1 MPRGIASGSLHGRA
15 MGAWTG
21 LVSGTQ
27 RLAGFGDARVRV
39 APGSLAA
46 LTRIAEEQTPEAAGL
61 TQTKI
66 DKIAADLEG
75 LYRSGAHP
83 GVQLCLR
90 KGGKVVLNRS
100 LGHARGNAP
109 GAAPDADKRVMTP
122 ETPVCLFS
130 ASKAVTAILAHKLAE
145 EGGIEL
151 DAPVARYWPAFGRK
165 GKALITVRDILS
177 HRAGIPGIELDPADR
192 AVEKLNDW
200 DWICEHIAN
209 AKVGRLRMVAYHA
222 ITGGFVLGEII
233 QRVTGKSIVDYHEE
247 KLRKPLGMK
256 HFTYGLPQRYRE
268 SVAENAVAGMPVLFP
283 IAPVVQR
290 ALIVPFNEVVT
301 ASNTDAFMDA
311 VIPAGNIY
319 ATAEETSRFFQ
330 MLLDGGVYEGKVI
343 LKSQTIAR
351 AVKPVGY
358 PIPDATLM
366 LPMHYSEGMMMG
378 GPMSLYGPF
387 TSGAYGH
394 LGFMNILGWADP
406 KRDIS
411 CALLVTGKAILGPHL
426 VPWMKL
432 LTTIGTQCK

>member
-1 MPRGIASGSLHGRA
+1 MTITSAGIPEAIHATWNQAVKTS
-15 MGAWTG
+15 
-21 LVSGTQ
+21 Q
-27 RLAGFGDARVRV
+27 RLAGYGDARVQV
-39 APGSLAA
+39 PAGSLAA
-46 LTRIAEEQTPEAAGL
+46 LTHIGEEAAPESAGL
-61 TQTKI
+61 TQGRI
-66 DKIAADLEG
+66 DKIVADLEG

-83 GVQLCLR
+83 GMSFALR
-90 KGGKVVLNRS
+90 KGGKLVLNRAI
-100 LGHARGNAP
+100 GHARGNAP
-109 GAAPDADKRVMTP
+109 ADARDAEKLLMTP

-177 HRAGIPGIELDPADR
+177 HRAGIPGIALDKQDR

-200 DWICEHIAN
+200 DWICDHIAN
-209 AKVGRLRMVAYHA
+209 ARVGRLRMVAYHA
-222 ITGGFVLGEII
+222 ITGGFVIGEII
-233 QRVTGKSIVDYHEE
+233 QRVTGRPFREYHEE

-256 HFTYGLPQRYRE
+256 HFTYGLPPQHRGD
-268 SVAENAVAGMPVLFP
+268 VAVNAAAGMPVLFP
-283 IAPVVQR
+283 IAPVLER
-290 ALIVPFNEVVT
+290 ALIVPFAEVVA

-330 MLLDGGVYEGKVI
+330 MLLDGGVYNGKVI
-343 LKSQTIAR
+343 LKNETITR

-366 LPMHYSEGMMMG
+366 IPMHYSEGMMMG

-387 TSGAYGH
+387 TTGAYGH

-406 KRDIS
+406 RRDLS
-411 CALLVTGKAILGPHL
+411 CALLVSGKAVLGPHL

-432 LTTIGTQCK
+432 LATIGTQCR

>member
-1 MPRGIASGSLHGRA
+1 MVRGIPEAFTHVVEAS
-15 MGAWTG
+15 
-21 LVSGTQ
+21 Q

-39 APGSLAA
+39 PGGSLAS
-46 LTRIAEEQTPEAAGL
+46 LTTIGEEAAPESAGL
-61 TQTKI
+61 SDRKVEKI
-66 DKIAADLEG
+66 VADLEG

-83 GVQLCLR
+83 ALSFALR
-90 KGGKVVLNRS
+90 KGGKLVLNRAI
-100 LGHARGNAP
+100 GHARGNAP
-109 GAAPDADKRVMTP
+109 IDARNAEKVLITP

-145 EGGIEL
+145 EGGIDL
-151 DAPVARYWPAFGRK
+151 DAPVARYWPAFGRQ
-165 GKALITVRDILS
+165 GKALITVRDVLS
-177 HRAGIPGIELDPADR
+177 HRAGIPGIALDKQDR

-200 DWICEHIAN
+200 EWICDRIAN

-222 ITGGFVLGEII
+222 ITGGFVVGEII

-256 HFTYGLPQRYRE
+256 HFTYGLPKQYRGD
-268 SVAENAVAGMPVLFP
+268 VAENAVAGMPVMFP

-290 ALIVPFNEVVT
+290 ALIVPFNEVVS
-301 ASNTDAFMDA
+301 ASNTDPFMDA

-330 MLLDGGVYEGKVI
+330 MLLDGGVYQGKQI
-343 LKSQTIAR
+343 IKNQTIAR

-366 LPMHYSEGMMMG
+366 IPMHYSEGMMMG

-387 TSGAYGH
+387 TTGAYGH

-432 LTTIGTQCK
+432 LATIGTQCK

>member
-1 MPRGIASGSLHGRA
+1 MTRGIPEAFAHVVAAS
-15 MGAWTG
+15 
-21 LVSGTQ
+21 Q
-27 RLAGFGDARVRV
+27 RLAGYGDARVRV
-39 APGSLAA
+39 PEGSLAA
-46 LTRIAEEQTPEAAGL
+46 LTSIGEEVAPESAGL
-61 TQTKI
+61 TQGKI
-66 DKIAADLEG
+66 DKIVADLEC

-83 GVQLCLR
+83 GLSFALR
-90 KGGKVVLNRS
+90 KGGKLVLNRAI
-100 LGHARGNAP
+100 GHARGNAP
-109 GAAPDADKRVMTP
+109 VDARDAEKTLIKP

-145 EGGIEL
+145 EGGIDL

-177 HRAGIPGIELDPADR
+177 HRAGIPGIALDKQDR

-209 AKVGRLRMVAYHA
+209 ARVGRLRMVAYHA
-222 ITGGFVLGEII
+222 ITGGFVIGEII
-233 QRVTGKSIVDYHEE
+233 QRVTGRPMTAYHEE

-256 HFTYGLPQRYRE
+256 HFTYGLPTEYRAD
-268 SVAENAVAGMPVLFP
+268 VAVNAAAGMPVLFP
-283 IAPVVQR
+283 IAPVLER
-290 ALIVPFNEVVT
+290 ALIVPFAEVVS

-330 MLLDGGVYEGKVI
+330 MLLDGGVYNGKVI
-343 LKSQTIAR
+343 LKNETIAR

-366 LPMHYSEGMMMG
+366 IPMHYSEGMMVG

-387 TSGAYGH
+387 TTGAYGH

-406 KRDIS
+406 RRDIS
-411 CALLVTGKAILGPHL
+411 CALLVTGKAVLGPHL
-426 VPWMKL
+426 MPWMKL
-432 LTTIGTQCK
+432 LATIGTQTK

>member
-1 MPRGIASGSLHGRA
+1 MTITKAAVQATFASV
-15 MGAWTG
+15 
-21 LVSGTQ
+21 VSTSQ
-27 RLAGFGDARVRV
+27 RLAGFGDARVRM
-39 APGSLAA
+39 PQGSLAEITTIGDEVA
-46 LTRIAEEQTPEAAGL
+46 PASAGL
-61 TQTKI
+61 SDAKVEKI
-66 DKIAADLEG
+66 IADLEG

-83 GVQLCLR
+83 GMTFALR
-90 KGGKVVLNRS
+90 KGGKLVLNRAI
-100 LGHARGNAP
+100 GHARGNAP
-109 GAAPDADKRVMTP
+109 ADARDAEKTLIKP

-177 HRAGIPGIELDPADR
+177 HRAGIPGIALDKADR

-200 DWICEHIAN
+200 DWICDHIAN

-222 ITGGFVLGEII
+222 ITGGFVIGEII

-256 HFTYGLPQRYRE
+256 HFTYGLPTKYRGD
-268 SVAENAVAGMPVLFP
+268 VALNAAAGMPVMFP
-283 IAPVVQR
+283 IAPVLER
-290 ALIVPFNEVVT
+290 ALIVPFSEVVA

-330 MLLDGGVYEGKVI
+330 MLLDGGVYNGKVV
-343 LKSQTIAR
+343 LKNETITR

-366 LPMHYSEGMMMG
+366 IPMHYSEGMMMG

-387 TSGAYGH
+387 TTGAYGH

-411 CALLVTGKAILGPHL
+411 CALLVTGKAVLGPHL

-432 LTTIGTQCK
+432 LATIGSQTK

>member
-1 MPRGIASGSLHGRA
+1 MPRGIPSGSLHQA
-15 MGAWTG
+15 AAGAWTQ
-21 LVSGTQ
+21 LVSGSQ
-27 RLAGFGDARVRV
+27 RLAGFGDARVQV

-46 LTRIAEEQTPEAAGL
+46 LSRIGAEQPPEAAGL
-61 TQTKI
+61 TQAKI
-66 DKIAADLEG
+66 DKIVSDLEG

-83 GVQLCLR
+83 GVQLSLR
-90 KGGKVVLNRS
+90 KGGKLVLNRA

-109 GAAPDADKRVMTP
+109 ADARDADKLVMTP

-130 ASKAVTAILAHKLAE
+130 ASKAVTAILTHKLAE
-145 EGGIEL
+145 EGGIDL

-165 GKALITVRDILS
+165 GKALITVRDVLS
-177 HRAGIPGIELDPADR
+177 HRAGIPGIELDKADR
-192 AVEKLNDW
+192 AVERLNDW
-200 DWICEHIAN
+200 EWICDRIAN
-209 AKVGRLRMVAYHA
+209 SKVGRLRMVAYHA

-256 HFTYGLPQRYRE
+256 HFTYGLPAQYR
-268 SVAENAVAGMPVLFP
+268 SVAAENAVAGMPVLFP

-330 MLLDGGVYEGKVI
+330 MLLDGGVYEGKTI
-343 LKSQTIAR
+343 LKSETIAR

-366 LPMHYSEGMMMG
+366 IPMHYSEGMMMG

-406 KRDIS
+406 RRDIS

-426 VPWMKL
+426 LPWMKL

>member
-1 MPRGIASGSLHGRA
+1 MVRGIPEAFAHVVAAS
-15 MGAWTG
+15 
-21 LVSGTQ
+21 Q
-27 RLAGFGDARVRV
+27 RLAGYGDSRVTV
-39 APGSLAA
+39 PAGSLAE
-46 LTRIAEEQTPEAAGL
+46 LTTIGEEVAPESAGL
-61 TQTKI
+61 TQAKI
-66 DKIAADLEG
+66 DKIVADLEC

-83 GVQLCLR
+83 GMTFALR
-90 KGGKVVLNRS
+90 KGGKLVLNRA

-109 GAAPDADKRVMTP
+109 IDARDAEKVLIKP

-177 HRAGIPGIELDPADR
+177 HRGGIPGLALDPQDR

-200 DWICEHIAN
+200 EWICDHIAN

-222 ITGGFVLGEII
+222 ITGGFVIGEII
-233 QRVTGKSIVDYHEE
+233 QRVTGKPFVDYHEE

-256 HFTYGLPQRYRE
+256 HFTYGLPKKYRGD
-268 SVAENAVAGMPVLFP
+268 VAENAVAGMPVTFP
-283 IAPVVQR
+283 IGPVVQR

-301 ASNTDAFMDA
+301 ASNTEAFMDA

-330 MLLDGGVYEGKVI
+330 MLLDGGVYNGKVI
-343 LKSQTIAR
+343 LKNETIHR

-366 LPMHYSEGMMMG
+366 IPMHYSEGMMMG

-387 TSGAYGH
+387 TTGAYGH

-432 LTTIGTQCK
+432 LATIGTQTK

>member
-1 MPRGIASGSLHGRA
+1 MTISSAAIQATWAQAVKTS
-15 MGAWTG
+15 
-21 LVSGTQ
+21 Q
-27 RLAGFGDARVRV
+27 RLAGYGDARVQV
-39 APGSLAA
+39 PAGSLAA
-46 LTRIAEEQTPEAAGL
+46 LTTVGEELAPESAGL
-61 TQTKI
+61 SEAQIEKI
-66 DKIAADLEG
+66 VADLEN
-75 LYRSGAHP
+75 LYRSGAYP
-83 GVQLCLR
+83 AMSFALR
-90 KGGKVVLNRS
+90 KRGKLVLNRAI
-100 LGHARGNAP
+100 GHARGNAP
-109 GAAPDADKRVMTP
+109 IDARDAEKVLIKP

-177 HRAGIPGIELDPADR
+177 HRAGIPGIALEKHDR
-192 AVEKLNDW
+192 AVERLNDW
-200 DWICEHIAN
+200 DWICDHIAN

-222 ITGGFVLGEII
+222 ITGGFVIGEII
-233 QRVTGKSIVDYHEE
+233 QRITGKPMTAYHEE

-256 HFTYGLPQRYRE
+256 HFTYGLPAQYRGD
-268 SVAENAVAGMPVLFP
+268 VAENAAAGMPVMFP
-283 IAPVVQR
+283 IAPILER
-290 ALIVPFNEVVT
+290 ALIVPFSEVVA

-330 MLLDGGVYEGKVI
+330 MLLDGGVYNGKAI
-343 LKSQTIAR
+343 LKNETIAR

-387 TSGAYGH
+387 TTGAYGH

-411 CALLVTGKAILGPHL
+411 CALLVTGKAVLGPHL
-426 VPWMKL
+426 LPWMKL
-432 LTTIGTQCK
+432 LATIGTQTR

>member
-1 MPRGIASGSLHGRA
+1 MTRAIASAVPAAFAHV
-15 MGAWTG
+15 
-21 LVSGTQ
+21 VSASQ

-39 APGSLAA
+39 PAGTLAGI
-46 LTRIAEEQTPEAAGL
+46 TRIGEEEDPAAGGL
-61 TQTKI
+61 SEQQVGRI
-66 DKIAADLEG
+66 VADLEG

-83 GVQLCLR
+83 AVQFCLR
-90 KGGKVVLNRS
+90 RKGRVVLERAI
-100 LGHARGNAP
+100 GHARGNAP
-109 GAAPDADKRVMTP
+109 ADARDAEKLPLTTSTP
-122 ETPVCLFS
+122 ICLFS
-130 ASKAVTAILAHKLAE
+130 ASKAVTAILTHKLAE

-165 GKALITVRDILS
+165 GKALITIRDILS
-177 HRAGIPGIELDPADR
+177 HRGGIPGIALEKQDR

-200 DWICEHIAN
+200 DWICDHIAN
-209 AKVGRLRMVAYHA
+209 SRVGRLRMVAYHA
-222 ITGGFVLGEII
+222 VTGGFVLGEVI
-233 QRVTGKSIVDYHEE
+233 QRVTGRPFAEYHEE

-256 HFTYGLPQRYRE
+256 HFTYGLPQQYRDT
-268 SVAENAVAGMPVLFP
+268 VAVNAVAGMPVLFP
-283 IAPVVQR
+283 IGPVVQR
-290 ALIVPFNEVVT
+290 ALIVPFDEVVT

-311 VIPAGNIY
+311 VIPAGNVY

-330 MLLDGGVYEGKVI
+330 MLLDGGTWNGTQV
-343 LKSQTIAR
+343 LKPETIAR
-351 AVKPVGY
+351 AVKPRGY

-366 LPMHYSEGMMMG
+366 IPMHYSEGMMMG
-378 GPMSLYGPF
+378 GPMSLYGPL

-432 LTTIGTQCK
+432 LTTIGTQCR

>member
-1 MPRGIASGSLHGRA
+1 MVRGIPEAFSHVLAAS
-15 MGAWTG
+15 
-21 LVSGTQ
+21 Q
-27 RLAGFGDARVRV
+27 RLAGFGDSRVRM
-39 APGSLAA
+39 PSGSLAEISTVGDEQA
-46 LTRIAEEQTPEAAGL
+46 LGGIGLSEAGKARIVE
-61 TQTKI
+61 
-66 DKIAADLEG
+66 DLEA

-83 GVQLCLR
+83 GVSLCLR
-90 KGGKVVLNRS
+90 KGGKVVINRS
-100 LGHARGNAP
+100 IGHARGNAP
-109 GAAPDADKRVMTP
+109 ADAPDAEKALMSPDTP
-122 ETPVCLFS
+122 ICLFS

-165 GKALITVRDILS
+165 GKALITVRDVLS
-177 HRAGIPGIELDPADR
+177 HRAGIPGIELDKADR

-200 DWICEHIAN
+200 DWICDRIAN
-209 AKVGRLRMVAYHA
+209 SRVGRLRMVAYHA
-222 ITGGFVLGEII
+222 ITGGFVIGEII
-233 QRVTGKSIVDYHEE
+233 QRVTGKPFRDYHEE

-256 HFTYGLPQRYRE
+256 HFTYGLPSQFRAG
-268 SVAENAVAGMPVLFP
+268 VAQNAVAGMPVLFP

-290 ALIVPFNEVVT
+290 ALIVPFNDVVT
-301 ASNTDAFMDA
+301 ASNTDAFMEA

-330 MLLDGGVYEGKVI
+330 MLLDGGVYNGQVI
-343 LKSQTIAR
+343 LKSETIAR

-366 LPMHYSEGMMMG
+366 IPMHYSEGMMMG

-387 TSGAYGH
+387 TTGAYGH

-406 KRDIS
+406 RRDIS

-426 VPWMKL
+426 LPWMKL
-432 LTTIGTQCK
+432 LTTIGTQTK

>member
-1 MPRGIASGSLHGRA
+1 MVRGIPEAFEHVVAAS
-15 MGAWTG
+15 
-21 LVSGTQ
+21 Q

-39 APGSLAA
+39 PAGSLAR
-46 LTRIAEEQTPEAAGL
+46 LTTIGEEVAPESAGL
-61 TQTKI
+61 SDRKI
-66 DKIAADLEG
+66 EKIVADLEG

-83 GVQLCLR
+83 GVSFALR
-90 KGGKVVLNRS
+90 KGGKLVLNRS
-100 LGHARGNAP
+100 IGHARGNAP
-109 GAAPDADKRVMTP
+109 ADARHAEKMLITP

-145 EGGIEL
+145 EGGIDL
-151 DAPVARYWPAFGRK
+151 DAPVARYWPAFGRQ
-165 GKALITVRDILS
+165 GKSQITVRDILS
-177 HRAGIPGIELDPADR
+177 HRAGIPGIALDKQDR

-200 DWICEHIAN
+200 EWICEHIAN

-222 ITGGFVLGEII
+222 ITGGFVIGEII

-256 HFTYGLPQRYRE
+256 HFTYGLPRKYRSE
-268 SVAENAVAGMPVLFP
+268 VAENAVAGMPVMFP

-290 ALIVPFNEVVT
+290 ALIVPFNEVVS

-330 MLLDGGVYEGKVI
+330 MLLDGGAYKGKQI
-343 LKSQTIAR
+343 LKYETITR

-366 LPMHYSEGMMMG
+366 IPMHYSEGMMLG

-387 TSGAYGH
+387 TTGAYGH

-406 KRDIS
+406 RRDIS

-432 LTTIGTQCK
+432 LATIGTQCK